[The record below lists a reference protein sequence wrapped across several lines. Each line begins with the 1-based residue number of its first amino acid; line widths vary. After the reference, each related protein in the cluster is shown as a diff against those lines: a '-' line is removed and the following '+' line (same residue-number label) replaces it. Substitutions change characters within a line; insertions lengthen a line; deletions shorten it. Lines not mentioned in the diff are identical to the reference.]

1 MGPQDRS
8 DPRDGDAVG
17 CQNQPMFPLTGIDSR
32 ESVTRT
38 AVTGLPSFL
47 FPSRFVDRC
56 SSVELLLWYREQRF

>member
-1 MGPQDRS
+1 VGPQDRS
-8 DPRDGDAVG
+8 DRGARDAVG
-17 CQNQPMFPLTGIDSR
+17 CQNQPMFPLTGIDWR

-38 AVTGLPSFL
+38 ALTGLPSFP